1 MNNRKKKLPEKTFE
15 EVLAELDQMILND
28 IELFKR
34 NLKKLSV
41 RENTDQFFES
51 EINLEEEFH
60 DVISLENLSEFP
72 NLAENTSN
80 VTSQLNS
87 NKNEFETSSYGE
99 D

>member
-15 EVLAELDQMILND
+15 EILAELDQMILND